1 MRGSLE
7 RLSPALVSGDM
18 TSRPGVCD
26 ADMIAALGFA
36 GRVYPMASPLIRMY
50 LAGDNTS
57 VHEARRLAYDMA
69 KKAAARQNMNMCTA
83 ELVKVGRTALAYAAN
98 KACPRCSGTK
108 YEVISGTN
116 RLGAEPCRE
125 CGGDGRRRLPR
136 RNRRL
141 IAAVVAQIERVESNL
156 DAIVGRRVG
165 R

>member
-7 RLSPALVSGDM
+7 RLSPALVSCDM

-26 ADMIAALGFA
+26 ADMIAALGLA

-50 LAGDNTS
+50 MAGDKTA
-57 VHEARRLAYDMA
+57 VHEARRLAYNMA
-69 KKAAARQNMNMCTA
+69 KKAATRQNAVMSTA
-83 ELVKVGRTALAYAAN
+83 ELVKVGRLALAYAVN
-98 KACPRCSGTK
+98 KKCPRCGGTK
-108 YEVISGTN
+108 YEVIPGTN
-116 RLGAEPCRE
+116 CLGAAPCRE

-156 DAIVGRRVG
+156 DAIVGRMV
-165 R
+165 